1 MMSIETKIQELR
13 DTLNQANFRYYVQSQ
28 PTLSDFEYDQ
38 KMAELKELEVNYPE
52 FDDPNSPTHRVGNDS
67 CGQFKQFPHKYPM
80 LSLANTYSEGEIREF
95 DQKVR
100 ASLPQGSVVKYSCEL
115 KFDGVSISLTYKDGK
130 LVKALTRG
138 DGLVGDDVTENVR
151 TIKSIPLVLSGSGYP
166 DEFEI
171 RGEILM
177 PHDSFKRLN
186 KDREKVG
193 DTPFANCRNAASGSI
208 KTLSPSVVAKR
219 GLDCY
224 LYYLLMD
231 SLPSDSHTVNLSKAK
246 EWGFKVSTDSKLVG
260 SIEEI
265 ISFIDYWDEARK
277 YLPYDIDGIV
287 IKIDSMVLRNYLG
300 FTAKVP
306 RWAIAYKFKAE
317 EVKTKIL
324 SIDYQVGKTGIV
336 TPVANLKPVHLAG
349 TTVKRATLNNADYIK
364 GLDLHEGDTV
374 FVEKGG
380 EIIPKITRVD
390 SFDRDPSAK
399 PVTFITKCPA
409 CGATLVREP
418 GEVGYYCPNSSNCTP
433 QIIGKIIHFVS
444 RKAMNIKHCGE
455 SIIELLY
462 KTKLIKDVSDLYTLT
477 EDKLVKLSGFGSSSA
492 QRLIKEIENSKKVP
506 FESVLYALG
515 IRHVGENIAK
525 ILARR
530 FENIRNLTMAATGMV
545 NVLSEAP
552 DIGPK
557 IAASLGDWFSD
568 SDNTTIL
575 RKLGTYGLQFSVKS
589 KPTSTSSTTILRG
602 KNFIITGSFS
612 TPERREEL
620 GKLIE
625 ENGGRLQTSVSSNT
639 TYLVAGD
646 LPGTSKVQKA
656 EKLGVSIINEQT
668 LLNMINNGK

>member
-38 KMAELKELEVNYPE
+38 KMAELKELEMNYPE

-100 ASLPQGSVVKYSCEL
+100 GSLPQGSVVKYSCEL

-265 ISFIDYWDEARK
+265 ISFIDYWNEARK

-409 CGATLVREP
+409 CGAILVREP

-557 IAASLGDWFSD
+557 IAASLSSWFSD
-568 SDNTTIL
+568 SNNTTIL

-589 KPTSTSSTTILRG
+589 KPTSTASTSILSG
-602 KNFIITGSFS
+602 KNFIITGSFG